1 MKNLLLISALIWAGI
16 THAQPYTP
24 VDASSSISFKIKNF
38 GSTVDGRFSGL
49 SGSIFFDE
57 SNVSAASFQVTVE
70 SKTIDTG
77 IGLRD
82 SHLRKKD
89 YFAVSEHATIRFA
102 SSSVTLAKPGSGTVT
117 GRLTIKKTTKEIS
130 VPFTYVLSGNT
141 IRFKGEFALN
151 RRDFGVGGGSISL
164 ADEVKVFL
172 EVTAIRSEQRG

>member
-1 MKNLLLISALIWAGI
+1 MKSFLLISALIWAGI
-16 THAQPYTP
+16 THAQPFTP

-38 GSTVDGRFSGL
+38 GSTVEGRFQGL
-49 SGSIFFDE
+49 TGTIVFDDA
-57 SNVSAASFQVTVE
+57 NASAASFNVAVE
-70 SKTIDTG
+70 SNTIDTG

-82 SHLRKKD
+82 NHLRKKD

-130 VPFTYVLSGNT
+130 IPFTYVLSGNT

-164 ADEVKVFL
+164 ADELTVFL
-172 EVTAIRSEQRG
+172 EVTAVRSEHRG